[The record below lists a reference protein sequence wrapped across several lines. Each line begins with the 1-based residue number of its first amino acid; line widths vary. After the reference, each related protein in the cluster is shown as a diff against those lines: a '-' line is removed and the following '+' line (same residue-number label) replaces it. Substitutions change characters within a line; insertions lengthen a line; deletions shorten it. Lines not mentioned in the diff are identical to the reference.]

1 MEAAAAEFQSQIP
14 QSKEIPKSPSESVL
28 QTSEKKP
35 DGKIARLIQK
45 FKKASTPDGALVEIA
60 NYDPNAPEIAG
71 SKPVSESLE
80 KGMKDRIFGALGRLK
95 NNADPDDVLSQI
107 AQSAEISEDGE
118 SDAAREMVKNA
129 NIFGACVNK
138 LREYGQYAKDNP
150 YAMATILVPT
160 ALVALEKMVGIP
172 LPSEMASLLPGAVG
186 GGMSGVSMAPER
198 YGTKGKVIG
207 AVAGVGAGIGISKGL
222 EQVASS
228 GPVELVAGFVDDGA
242 SAIAKPVVSTARK
255 FRKPL

>member
-1 MEAAAAEFQSQIP
+1 MEAAAAEFQGQIP

-28 QTSEKKP
+28 QTPEKKP

-45 FKKASTPDGALVEIA
+45 FKKSPTPDGALAEIA

-71 SKPVSESLE
+71 PKPVSESLE

-95 NNADPDDVLSQI
+95 NNADPDEVLSQI

-118 SDAAREMVKNA
+118 SEAAREMIKNA

-138 LREYGQYAKDNP
+138 LKEYGQYAKDNP

-172 LPSEMASLLPGAVG
+172 LPKDIVDMLPGGVG
-186 GGMSGVSMAPER
+186 GGMAGYGMAPEKM
-198 YGTKGKVIG
+198 GVKGKVAGAIVGTIG
-207 AVAGVGAGIGISKGL
+207 GIAVSEAMSHIPTG
-222 EQVASS
+222 
-228 GPVELVAGFVDDGA
+228 GPTELVSGFVDDGA
-242 SAIAKPVVSTARK
+242 TLAAKPVKEVIKRVP
-255 FRKPL
+255 KPV